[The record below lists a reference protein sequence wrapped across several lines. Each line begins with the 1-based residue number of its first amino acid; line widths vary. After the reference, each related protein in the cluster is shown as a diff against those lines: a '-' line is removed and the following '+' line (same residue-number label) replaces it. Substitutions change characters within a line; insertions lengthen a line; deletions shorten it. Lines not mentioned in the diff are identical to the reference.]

1 MNDEWTEIQTQLSFQ
16 EDTLQTLNEIVTRQ
30 QKDIDYLTLAIEQ
43 LNEQFQTM
51 QATDKEEKKP
61 ALY

>member
-51 QATDKEEKKP
+51 QATDKEEGKP